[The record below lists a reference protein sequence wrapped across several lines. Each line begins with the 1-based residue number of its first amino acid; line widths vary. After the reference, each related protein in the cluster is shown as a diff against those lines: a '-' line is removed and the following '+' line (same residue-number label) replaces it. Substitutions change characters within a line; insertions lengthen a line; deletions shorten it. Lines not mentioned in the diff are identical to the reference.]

1 MNQAVV
7 IVERRGPVATVT
19 LNRPAALNALSTELR
34 LELSRT
40 FRELQRDSEVRVVV
54 LTGSG
59 RAFCVGMD
67 LKELGGG
74 DPAASGL
81 DNCSQGLDVD
91 AAIAE
96 FEGPVIAA
104 VNGYAISGG
113 FELAL
118 ACDLIVAST
127 QAKFSDTHARVG
139 FLPGWGLSQRLPRLI
154 GAARAK
160 ELSFTGNTIDAPTAY
175 AWGLVN
181 RIVEPSELLE
191 TCQMLGEQMAGC
203 VPEALAAYKRLID
216 KGLALSLPRAL
227 RYEARVAQE
236 FGRGVPAAD
245 VAARRDEVA
254 ERGRV
259 QSNERESH

>member
-1 MNQAVV
+1 MNQAVL
-7 IVERRGPVATVT
+7 IIERYGPVAIVT
-19 LNRPAALNALSTELR
+19 LNRPSALNALSTVLR
-34 LELSRT
+34 LELSRA
-40 FRELQRDSEVRVVV
+40 FRELQKDAAVRIVI
-54 LTGSG
+54 LTGAG

-74 DPAASGL
+74 EPAASGL
-81 DNCSQGLDVD
+81 ENCSEGLDVA

-96 FEGPVIAA
+96 FQGPVIAA

-154 GAARAK
+154 GVARAK
-160 ELSFTGNTIDAPTAY
+160 ELSFTGNTIDAATAC
-175 AWGLVN
+175 AWGLAN
-181 RIVEPSELLE
+181 RVVEPSELIE
-191 TCQMLGEQMAGC
+191 TCQILGEQMAGC
-203 VPEALAAYKRLID
+203 VPEALSAYKRLID
-216 KGLALSLPRAL
+216 EGLALPLPRAL
-227 RYEARVAQE
+227 RYEARVAQA

-245 VAARRDEVA
+245 VAARRDEVI

-259 QSNERESH
+259 QSNEYESD